1 MSILE
6 ITSSQINYM
15 HRKNLTSLTPS
26 QRIELASL
34 IKKYTKKPGVLHQ
47 HMEWHMANGSGGTTG
62 PGSGERFLAFHRNY
76 IGKLEDWI
84 KTQVS
89 DDKKLKKFVPLPKWR
104 PSTRIPIQF
113 AFPGRLT
120 DNPKIKT
127 PTWLTIKGGTTSSP
141 EFGRKSLGKFNTS
154 DELGREIGLNFHGDI
169 HNTVGGVMATHSSPR
184 DPIFFPWHSYLD
196 DIWSTWETS

>member
-127 PTWLTIKGGTTSSP
+127 PTWLTVKGGTTASP

-184 DPIFFPWHSYLD
+184 DPIFFPWHSCLD

>member
-1 MSILE
+1 MNLKLHYFSILRISILLKVISKANFYQPLMSILE

-89 DDKKLKKFVPLPKWR
+89 
-104 PSTRIPIQF
+104 
-113 AFPGRLT
+113 
-120 DNPKIKT
+120 
-127 PTWLTIKGGTTSSP
+127 
-141 EFGRKSLGKFNTS
+141 
-154 DELGREIGLNFHGDI
+154 
-169 HNTVGGVMATHSSPR
+169 
-184 DPIFFPWHSYLD
+184 
-196 DIWSTWETS
+196 

>member
-1 MSILE
+1 MLH
-6 ITSSQINYM
+6 ITSAQIHPM
-15 HRKNLTSLTPS
+15 HRKTLTSLIPS
-26 QRIELASL
+26 QRVELASL

-89 DDKKLKKFVPLPKWR
+89 DDKKLKKFVPLPKWK
-104 PSTRIPIQF
+104 PSTLIPVQF

-127 PTWLTIKGGTTSSP
+127 PTWLTVKGGTSISP

-154 DELGREIGLNFHGDI
+154 DELGREIGLNFHADI

-196 DIWSTWETS
+196 DIWSMWETS